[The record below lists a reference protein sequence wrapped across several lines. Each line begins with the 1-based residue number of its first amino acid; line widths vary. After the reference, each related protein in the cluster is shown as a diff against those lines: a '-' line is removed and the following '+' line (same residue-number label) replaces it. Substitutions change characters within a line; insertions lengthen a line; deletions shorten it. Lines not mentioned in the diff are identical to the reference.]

1 MDIDF
6 LKDFLRYKKYQYLKL
21 KNYNYNFKKDQ
32 SVSKYVTEIRKKG
45 YVVIKNYL
53 PNNECE
59 KIIKIID
66 DFIKNK
72 PNMIWRDPLGS
83 DIRIH
88 GAENISI
95 EMKKLVEKKISFTK
109 KIGEQYLNQKI
120 DLFMMMANRTIFK
133 NSNLGSGQGWHKDS
147 YSKQF
152 KSILYLCDVN
162 EKNGPFQILKKSNS
176 DVFMMKLFFKLKKK
190 YPSTRFS
197 NDEIMGILDNN
208 KNNIEE
214 LNAKAGS
221 LILVDT
227 NFIHRGKPLNQ
238 DIRYA
243 LTNYFFPIRDFP
255 NHKDHFLPKIDKV
268 MN

>member
-1 MDIDF
+1 
-6 LKDFLRYKKYQYLKL
+6 
-21 KNYNYNFKKDQ
+21 
-32 SVSKYVTEIRKKG
+32 
-45 YVVIKNYL
+45 
-53 PNNECE
+53 
-59 KIIKIID
+59 
-66 DFIKNK
+66 
-72 PNMIWRDPLGS
+72 
-83 DIRIH
+83 
-88 GAENISI
+88 
-95 EMKKLVEKKISFTK
+95 
-109 KIGEQYLNQKI
+109 
-120 DLFMMMANRTIFK
+120 MMMANRTIFK

-162 EKNGPFQILKKSNS
+162 EKNGPFQILKKSNT

-197 NDEIMGILDNN
+197 NDEIMAILDNN

-214 LNAKAGS
+214 LDAKAGT